1 MFTAISWEHRPL
13 PLVFW
18 IQSHAFIT
26 FQKKKEPRLQRD
38 VLHAFTGLGIDRNI
52 YLGKHHP
59 NDGLPDVLVLF

>member
-1 MFTAISWEHRPL
+1 
-13 PLVFW
+13 VFW